1 MCRRQVVCHT
11 SLDVWRSPATSV
23 CPRAVTAAS
32 RRFSR
37 LEGLD
42 TRIRLASV
50 WGSIRHARCISGG
63 ELRGMMTSRLAALK
77 HGPERGAC
85 GCPRSSRSSRR
96 RWTLRL
102 AYVPSFHARFWT
114 SCPVTR
120 GPIDVKCVICVT
132 VSCQQFRGAVSGQV
146 PPRCHHRDAPSTS
159 SAKWEIAEPDSFHS
173 GRKQVSNL
181 SHRTAD
187 RAGVRLSVLSGP
199 RIRSFHRQGTEHPS
213 PRTSKSTNE
222 GRVRSRI
229 IWVLPDHRRP
239 ALADRLD
246 IGQGPIELPSAEGRL
261 CWDRSGWF
269 LLRTTGPESCNRIVS
284 R

>member
-1 MCRRQVVCHT
+1 MPQTGGLSHV
-11 SLDVWRSPATSV
+11 SG
-23 CPRAVTAAS
+23 
-32 RRFSR
+32 R
-37 LEGLD
+37 LEEPGNISLSQGRDGRLPAFLTAGGSGHPDSAGERLGLN
-42 TRIRLASV
+42 TACSV
-50 WGSIRHARCISGG
+50 YLWG